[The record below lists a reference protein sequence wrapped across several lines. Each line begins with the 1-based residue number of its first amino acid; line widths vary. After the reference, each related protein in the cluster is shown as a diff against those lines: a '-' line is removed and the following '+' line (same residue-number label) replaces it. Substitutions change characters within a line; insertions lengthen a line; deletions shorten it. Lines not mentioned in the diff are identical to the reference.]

1 MVEKKDD
8 IEEITRHL
16 DPADRVQIELPASL
30 PPQMMEDECH
40 L

>member
-8 IEEITRHL
+8 IEEDTGNL
-16 DPADRVQIELPASL
+16 DPADRLQIVLPASL
-30 PPQMMEDECH
+30 PPQLMEDECH